1 MCHPHRVALRTR
13 HLPLPRKIIIYVIL
27 FFTKYICHVLRI
39 SRWREYTSNIFW
51 TLRSLN
57 DRNNRAM
64 LEAEL
69 GACKHLCSGSL
80 ILRCTICKYMCVVG
94 FMTCHQLKRN
104 RPTRLHAFQRF
115 RFVVRNTASGQS
127 SSVALCWRHCT
138 QKCNKSSAAKA
149 GCSSQTSLA
158 CVDSWLQCVWRSA
171 SLPYMA
177 SVASSFPRALRV
189 ISPEQK
195 NEWWWRLYAENKDVL
210 WYYSYHQIANS
221 QFGRTKVTNNSFAD

>member
-1 MCHPHRVALRTR
+1 
-13 HLPLPRKIIIYVIL
+13 
-27 FFTKYICHVLRI
+27 
-39 SRWREYTSNIFW
+39 
-51 TLRSLN
+51 
-57 DRNNRAM
+57 M

-158 CVDSWLQCVWRSA
+158 CVDCNACDVQPSIYGVCGIVVSQGTSGYIA
-171 SLPYMA
+171 
-177 SVASSFPRALRV
+177 RAEERMVMKIVRRKQGCAMVLLL
-189 ISPEQK
+189 SPDCQQPI
-195 NEWWWRLYAENKDVL
+195 WENK
-210 WYYSYHQIANS
+210 SNQ
-221 QFGRTKVTNNSFAD
+221 QFFCRLRKPVNY